1 MALLRSRTEIRRAR
15 WAFAQVFFPLML
27 ALAALVAAAGLWGR

>member
-1 MALLRSRTEIRRAR
+1 MALLRSRSDIRRAR

-27 ALAALVAAAGLWGR
+27 VLAALVAAAGLWGR